1 MSNQVERF
9 ETRYQYLEW
18 YAERNEAD
26 LNALLRQHA

>member
-18 YAERNEAD
+18 YAERNEVD
-26 LNALLRQHA
+26 LDALLRRYS